1 MQSSDEIY
9 SDQNGLEVY
18 ARRDDD
24 APYVNGHLYDIKGIS
39 IIHETLRF
47 QQGTVKECGVN
58 GLTNEAVLAI
68 LIDRLLILD
77 GQFPCDENKVALQH
91 ISLALTALETRTKK
105 RIAQGV
111 EGTHVN
117 HV

>member
-9 SDQNGLEVY
+9 SDHNSLEVY
-18 ARRDDD
+18 ARRDDN

-39 IIHETLRF
+39 AVHETLRF
-47 QQGTVKECGVN
+47 QQGPVKEFGVN
-58 GLTNEAVLAI
+58 GITSEAVLAI

-91 ISLALTALETRTKK
+91 LSLALTALETRTKK
-105 RIAQGV
+105 RIVQGV
-111 EGTHVN
+111 EGTSAN
-117 HV
+117 HT